1 MGQSKQWFE
10 ESREEGYISLEM
22 TISFYEQ
29 NQDLLT
35 SEDVRIKSAYR
46 KNKTTSNDKEH
57 KEKIDALITAKNEL
71 LEYEVKMRYKQPI
84 KLEK

>member
-22 TISFYEQ
+22 TISFYEE

-35 SEDVRIKSAYR
+35 NEDVRIKSAYR
-46 KNKTTSNDKEH
+46 KDKTITKDKEH

-71 LEYEVKMRYKQPI
+71 LEYEVKQRYKQPI
-84 KLEK
+84 KLKE